1 MEFKD
6 IKSFADR
13 YESISIYGS
22 GEIGKALLEV
32 LKDSNIKVVAFIVSD
47 NQAVLSS
54 RFSGLPIYALSCW
67 IQNVKTAQSGILV
80 SVSKSYQE
88 EIVKNLEANHLSDYL
103 VVSNEALHESMR
115 RLHPVNPENF
125 IHTINPVSRG
135 FGSERG
141 KPIDRVYIEGFLR
154 EAAQKLRDVRAV
166 LEVGSDAYSR
176 RFFQSSAELIQYDVL
191 RYDCGM
197 DLTDVSTLP
206 PNKYDVFVCTQV
218 FNFIYDVKAA
228 VRGSYYLLKPG
239 GTLLVTVQGNVG
251 QVSRTDMKL
260 WGDYWRF
267 TDLGIGKLIS
277 EVFGELQ
284 VKVYPYGNAF
294 SATAFVQG
302 MALEDIPDTKLLEPV
317 ESEYAICIGVIA
329 QKKGQL
335 S

>member
-1 MEFKD
+1 MKIDKIIEFG
-6 IKSFADR
+6 SRFPAV
-13 YESISIYGS
+13 SIYGA
-22 GEIGKALLEV
+22 GLLGKALAEILAASDITV
-32 LKDSNIKVVAFIVSD
+32 QAFLVSD
-47 NQAVLSS
+47 EQEMTVTSGLSIPIMSLSS
-54 RFSGLPIYALSCW
+54 WLAAGCDS
-67 IQNVKTAQSGILV
+67 QSGILV

-154 EAAQKLRDVRAV
+154 EAAQKLRDVRDV

-176 RFFQSSAELIQYDVL
+176 RFFPSSAELIQYDVL

-228 VRGSYYLLKPG
+228 VHGSYYLLKPG
-239 GTLLVTVQGNVG
+239 GTLLATVQGNVG